1 MTTTNQY
8 LILFSILIF
17 LVFLGN
23 YAFHYYFKKNHRI
36 VLSQIKN
43 EEYQIFKNI
52 SLYQFW
58 DMGFKI
64 NKADIFILKSQIIIF
79 LYNSNLNG
87 LIKQAQ
93 PTLLLFENDCE
104 NLISKGISKKLK
116 ITKIEKTRNGIS
128 ININTQKS
136 IFNKSFRIVLKLNKN
151 ESNKIEKL
159 IKENLYVT

>member
-1 MTTTNQY
+1 MNQY

-17 LVFLGN
+17 LFIVGN
-23 YAFHYYFKKNHRI
+23 YAIHYYFKKNHNI
-36 VLSQIKN
+36 VLTQIKS
-43 EEYQIFKNI
+43 EEYQVFKNI

-93 PTLLLFENDCE
+93 PTL
-104 NLISKGISKKLK
+104 
-116 ITKIEKTRNGIS
+116 
-128 ININTQKS
+128 
-136 IFNKSFRIVLKLNKN
+136 
-151 ESNKIEKL
+151 
-159 IKENLYVT
+159 